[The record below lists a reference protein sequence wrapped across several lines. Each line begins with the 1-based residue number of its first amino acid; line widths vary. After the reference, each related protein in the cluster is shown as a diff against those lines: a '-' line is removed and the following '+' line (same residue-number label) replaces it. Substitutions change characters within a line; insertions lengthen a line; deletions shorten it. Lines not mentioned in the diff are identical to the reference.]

1 MSNVA
6 NVSEMAQ
13 NAIKILE
20 DDEVLLRF
28 KKRAKEVAKKFD
40 TKNIVPLYEAMYEN
54 ALNGIML

>member
-1 MSNVA
+1 
-6 NVSEMAQ
+6 MAQ